1 MDGVHDLGGMHG
13 FGPVAREQNEPAFH
27 AAWEAAVYAIMRASM
42 SNGLYNLDEFR
53 HGVERMD
60 PAHYLRSGYYEHWL
74 DGITRVLVEKGV
86 VSAEELERRTEFFTA
101 RPDASATTA
110 VRAMPSGPPPRFR
123 WMAEPSE
130 RPATAPPRFAP
141 GDAVVTRNLHPR
153 GHTRLPRYAR
163 GRKGVVHAVHGA
175 HVFPDTNAHGAGE
188 QPQTLYSV
196 CFDARE
202 MFGETAEA
210 NQKIYIDLWEPYLDP
225 GAPRG

>member
-1 MDGVHDLGGMHG
+1 MHG
-13 FGPVAREQNEPAFH
+13 FGPVEREQNEPAFH

-101 RPDASATTA
+101 RPDAPATTA
-110 VRAMPSGPPPRFR
+110 VRACLAARPPASGGWRSPRSAR
-123 WMAEPSE
+123 PRPRRAS
-130 RPATAPPRFAP
+130 RPATRWSR
-141 GDAVVTRNLHPR
+141 GISTRAGIRAFRATR
-153 GHTRLPRYAR
+153 GASAGVIAR
-163 GRKGVVHAVHGA
+163 AHGA

-196 CFDARE
+196 RFDARE

-210 NQKIYIDLWEPYLDP
+210 NQRSTSICGSRYLSGVTGSDR
-225 GAPRG
+225 RG